1 MKRANRT
8 GSEAQLAAR
17 AGSAEADDAA
27 FVRGTGEGNEF
38 RSPLGRLRLL
48 LALDALLVHGSVG
61 KAATQMGIGAPAMS
75 RLLQQ
80 IRATYH
86 DRILVKTARGMV
98 PTPFAETL
106 RMRLRALAVETNDLL
121 DPSAVCDPRPTRP
134 QSNKAPILPAPPL
147 AMQADLTIDGP
158 TPADFAAK
166 LARIGPLAD
175 PRQRL
180 AKFVAT
186 IGAGAGRS
194 RPLTVEEAE
203 EAFSLILAGKADPIQ
218 IGAFLM
224 VLHYRGVT
232 AAELAGIVQASRRHI
247 DALDLDA
254 AIVDLDWPAYLS
266 PKAVYEPWFM
276 LAAKLL
282 AQSGYR
288 VLIHGSGDQ
297 AAGGERL
304 TQSARLLGI
313 PVAETLR
320 DAASGVQSHGIAY
333 LPLRSASTQISALLA
348 LYSLFELRSSLNL
361 AVHLLNPL
369 GAAASLL
376 GASRSLYQTGYID
389 TAALLG
395 WRDLSVVSISRDV
408 AEARPSRATRLQRL
422 IDGKQTTTLVPSQA
436 APDQVTPTG
445 LSSLEYCLSVW
456 EGRAPDA
463 APQQIVIETAALAL
477 LTLERGTPSSLPAMR
492 QKAGVLWDRRLV

>member
-1 MKRANRT
+1 MKSASRT
-8 GSEAQLAAR
+8 ESEEHRTTRL
-17 AGSAEADDAA
+17 GSAKADVSASEPNKA
-27 FVRGTGEGNEF
+27 EGNEF

-48 LALDALLVHGSVG
+48 LALDALLVYGSVG
-61 KAATQMGIGAPAMS
+61 KAATQMAIGAPAMS

-80 IRATYH
+80 IRATYD

-106 RMRLRALAVETNDLL
+106 RMRLRALAAETNDLL
-121 DPSAVCDPRPTRP
+121 DPSALCDPRPTRT
-134 QSNKAPILPAPPL
+134 QSNKAPILTAPPL
-147 AMQADLTIDGP
+147 AMQADLTINGP

-194 RPLTVEEAE
+194 RPLAVEEAD

-224 VLHYRGVT
+224 VLQYRGVT
-232 AAELAGIVQASRRHI
+232 AAELAGLVQASRRHI
-247 DALDLDA
+247 GALDLGA
-254 AIVDLDWPAYLS
+254 PIVDLDWPAYLS
-266 PKAVYEPWFM
+266 PKAVHEPWFM
-276 LAAKLL
+276 LATKLV

-288 VLIHGSGDQ
+288 VLVHGSGGQ
-297 AAGGERL
+297 AAEGERL
-304 TQSARLLGI
+304 TQSARLLGL
-313 PVAETLR
+313 PVAETLQ
-320 DAASGVQSHGIAY
+320 DAASSVQSHGIAY
-333 LPLRSASTQISALLA
+333 LPLGSTSAQISALLA
-348 LYSLFELRSSLNL
+348 LYSLFELRSPLNL

-369 GAAASLL
+369 GAAASVL
-376 GASRSLYQTGYID
+376 GASRSLYQTGFID
-389 TAALLG
+389 TAGLLG
-395 WRDLSVVSISRDV
+395 WRDLSVVSTSRDV
-408 AEARPSRATRLQRL
+408 AEARPFRATKLQRL
-422 IDGKQTTTLVPSQA
+422 IDGKQATTLLPSQP
-436 APDQVTPTG
+436 APDQIRPTG

-463 APQQIVIETAALAL
+463 APAQIVIETAALAV
-477 LTLERGTPSSLPAMR
+477 LTLERGAASSLPAMR
-492 QKAGVLWDRRLV
+492 DKARSLWDRRLV